1 MSSDFYD
8 LTRGDTLSPIPLRV
22 RPGEASAY
30 LNATGESRE
39 HWADTIP
46 PLIPGVFV
54 LAVMM
59 EQISLPPGALHTG
72 QEFEF
77 LRATQ
82 PDEPLEVQ
90 IRVAQ
95 HSERQGN
102 VILTLTFELH
112 PPGSPAD
119 QVLRGRSTVIAPAR
133 NTTAVS

>member
-22 RPGEASAY
+22 RLREAYAY
-30 LNATGESRE
+30 LNATGESRD
-39 HWADTIP
+39 HWVDTIP
-46 PLIPGVFV
+46 PLVPGAFV
-54 LAVMM
+54 LAALM
-59 EQISLPPGALHTG
+59 EQIPLPPGSLHTG

-90 IRVAQ
+90 IQVAQ
-95 HSERQGN
+95 HSERRGN
-102 VILTLTFELH
+102 LIVTFTFGLH
-112 PPGSPAD
+112 PPGAPAD

-133 NTTAVS
+133 DTSVIP